1 MGYSEV
7 RVRTVIWRAG
17 ILVGLAVLSCASS
30 AYAQNP
36 QDQPPPVDR
45 LRDRGEGVSTSMF
58 GTYIR
63 RGELLVYP
71 FFEYYRDH
79 NYEYEAG
86 ELGFVGATEH
96 RGRYRAHEGLIFL
109 AYGISDN
116 VAVEFEA
123 ATISASLEK
132 STQDGSGLPSRLEQ
146 SGVGD
151 VEGQIRWRWR
161 RETESRSELFSYFET
176 VAPVQRKKLLIG
188 TPGWEYK
195 FGTGMIRGRSWGTIT
210 IRGAVAYADGS
221 PELGEV
227 AFEYLRRLSNRLRF
241 YAGVEA
247 TQDEVELI
255 AEAQVFI
262 SRNIVLKLNSGLG
275 VTSKATDWAPEIG
288 VMFSFPLSARR

>member
-1 MGYSEV
+1 MGYSNV
-7 RVRTVIWRAG
+7 RMRTVIWRAG
-17 ILVGLAVLSCASS
+17 IPVVLAVLSCSAS
-30 AYAQNP
+30 AYAQNQ
-36 QDQPPPVDR
+36 QDQPAPVDR

-63 RGELLVYP
+63 RGEFLVYP

-86 ELGFVGATEH
+86 ELGFVGTTEH
-96 RGRYRAHEGLIFL
+96 RGRYRAREGLIFL
-109 AYGISDN
+109 AYGISEN

-132 STQDGSGLPSRLEQ
+132 SAQDVSGLPARLEQ

-151 VEGQIRWRWR
+151 VEGQVRWRWR
-161 RETESRSELFSYFET
+161 KETDVRREWFSYFET
-176 VAPVQRKKLLIG
+176 VAPVQRSKLLIG

-195 FGTGMIRGRSWGTIT
+195 FGTGMIRGLSWGTIT
-210 IRGAVAYADGS
+210 VRAAVAHAEGMF
-221 PELGEV
+221 EVGEIAV
-227 AFEYLRRLSNRLRF
+227 EYLRRLSNRVRF
-241 YAGVEA
+241 YGGIEG

-255 AEAQVFI
+255 AEAQIFL
-262 SRNIVLKLNSGLG
+262 SPNIVLKLNNAVG

-288 VMFSFPLSARR
+288 VMFSFPVSGRQ